1 MTRGSSSLPTESKA
15 PFDGDED
22 RYDSPSPRDCLS
34 LLDIT
39 KQIGRD
45 QRGLLVSV
53 TLPTS
58 VLERLTHF
66 PPALLRL
73 QPGNSSG
80 SPAVTGRAL
89 SIDQ

>member
-22 RYDSPSPRDCLS
+22 RDDSPSPRDCLT
-34 LLDIT
+34 LLDTTKQT
-39 KQIGRD
+39 KQIARD

-58 VLERLTHF
+58 VLERPTHF
-66 PPALLRL
+66 PPEH
-73 QPGNSSG
+73 G
-80 SPAVTGRAL
+80 
-89 SIDQ
+89 